1 MDLTQEL
8 FISILQSIHSYD
20 PKKASFRTWLY
31 RVASNRLVDHFRSKQ
46 FRYAQQTREMA
57 GYLEDIA
64 DHYDMELD
72 LEYKEQ
78 YELVNNL
85 ASQLPAQ
92 VQQVLRLK
100 LFGDYKL
107 QEIAE
112 MEELPVST
120 VKTRYYTALKW
131 LRKEMEAVTNERR
144 KI

>member
-1 MDLTQEL
+1 
-8 FISILQSIHSYD
+8 
-20 PKKASFRTWLY
+20 
-31 RVASNRLVDHFRSKQ
+31 
-46 FRYAQQTREMA
+46 
-57 GYLEDIA
+57 
-64 DHYDMELD
+64 MELD

-78 YELVNNL
+78 FELVNNL

-112 MEELPVST
+112 MEEMPLST